1 MDTNKSEKFRGI
13 VIASKSDH
21 KSGKILDIY
30 TVELG
35 RIKAYVRSAYDLRD
49 NVSRSSFVFTESE
62 FSLSQYKD
70 IFMVNDSKV
79 LYAPKL
85 LDGDLKKIQDFAFLS
100 ELLMTLLN
108 TQEGDDYIYT
118 MIITMLNVM
127 DIYPEK
133 AKLIILAFIL
143 KLTYILGYFP
153 RIQTKD
159 EINTY
164 SFNYEDGMIIARDK
178 EYSNKSITIKEINF
192 MNYLLN
198 SKFKDLIS
206 IGYEEKYILNL
217 KRLFINYILYIFD
230 KDEFKTLKVKYWGGK
245 NVFSRFNDESTKL
258 LEGQRLLSNGALW
271 RWKRR
276 RNDESTHIP

>member
-1 MDTNKSEKFRGI
+1 MDTSKSEKFRGI

-100 ELLMTLLN
+100 ELFMTLLN

-133 AKLIILAFIL
+133 AELIILAFIM
-143 KLTYILGYFP
+143 KLIYILGHFP
-153 RIQTKD
+153 RIQIKD

-178 EYSNKSITIKEINF
+178 EYSNKSIT
-192 MNYLLN
+192 
-198 SKFKDLIS
+198 
-206 IGYEEKYILNL
+206 
-217 KRLFINYILYIFD
+217 YILYIFD

>member
-143 KLTYILGYFP
+143 KLIYILGYFP

-258 LEGQRLLSNGALW
+258 LEGQRLLINGALW

>member
-13 VIASKSDH
+13 VIAIKSDH

-143 KLTYILGYFP
+143 KLIYILGYFP
-153 RIQTKD
+153 RIQIKD

-230 KDEFKTLKVKYWGGK
+230 KDEFKTLKVKY
-245 NVFSRFNDESTKL
+245 
-258 LEGQRLLSNGALW
+258 
-271 RWKRR
+271 
-276 RNDESTHIP
+276 

>member
-62 FSLSQYKD
+62 FSLSQFKD

-133 AKLIILAFIL
+133 AKIIILTFIL
-143 KLTYILGYFP
+143 KLIYILGYFP
-153 RIQTKD
+153 RIQIKD

>member
-143 KLTYILGYFP
+143 KLIYILGYFP
-153 RIQTKD
+153 RIQIKD

-178 EYSNKSITIKEINF
+178 EYANKSITIKEINF

-206 IGYEEKYILNL
+206 IEYEENYILNL

>member
-1 MDTNKSEKFRGI
+1 MDINKSEKFRGI

-118 MIITMLNVM
+118 MMITMLNVM

-133 AKLIILAFIL
+133 AKIIILAFIL
-143 KLTYILGYFP
+143 KLIYILGYFP
-153 RIQTKD
+153 RIQIKD

>member
-1 MDTNKSEKFRGI
+1 MDTNKSERFRGI

-143 KLTYILGYFP
+143 KLIYILGYFP

-276 RNDESTHIP
+276 GNDESTHIP

>member
-79 LYAPKL
+79 LHAPKL

-143 KLTYILGYFP
+143 KLIYILGYFP
-153 RIQTKD
+153 RIQIKD

-206 IGYEEKYILNL
+206 IEYEEKYILNL

>member
-100 ELLMTLLN
+100 ELLMTLFN

-143 KLTYILGYFP
+143 KLIYILGYFP
-153 RIQTKD
+153 RIQIKD

-198 SKFKDLIS
+198 SKFKDLIN
-206 IGYEEKYILNL
+206 IDYEEEYILNL

-276 RNDESTHIP
+276 GNDESTHIP

>member
-143 KLTYILGYFP
+143 KLIYILGYFP

-178 EYSNKSITIKEINF
+178 EYSNKTITIKEINF

-276 RNDESTHIP
+276 RNDESTYIP

>member
-49 NVSRSSFVFTESE
+49 NVSRSSFVFTESK

-133 AKLIILAFIL
+133 AKIIILAFIL
-143 KLTYILGYFP
+143 KLIYILGYFP
-153 RIQTKD
+153 RIQIKD

-164 SFNYEDGMIIARDK
+164 SFNYEDGMIIERDK

-276 RNDESTHIP
+276 GNDESTHIP

>member
-70 IFMVNDSKV
+70 IFMVNDSNV

-143 KLTYILGYFP
+143 KLIYILGYFP
-153 RIQTKD
+153 RIQIKD

-164 SFNYEDGMIIARDK
+164 SFNYEDGIIKARDK

>member
-143 KLTYILGYFP
+143 KLIYILGYFP
-153 RIQTKD
+153 RIQIKD
-159 EINTY
+159 EFNTY

-178 EYSNKSITIKEINF
+178 AYSNKTLTIKEINF

-206 IGYEEKYILNL
+206 TEYEEKYIENL
-217 KRLFINYILYIFD
+217 KKLFINYILYIFD

-276 RNDESTHIP
+276 GNDESTHIP

>member
-143 KLTYILGYFP
+143 KLIYILGYFP
-153 RIQTKD
+153 RIQIKD

-206 IGYEEKYILNL
+206 IEYEEKYILNL

-258 LEGQRLLSNGALW
+258 LEWQRLLSNGALW

-276 RNDESTHIP
+276 RNDESTHFP

>member
-13 VIASKSDH
+13 VIASKNDH

-108 TQEGDDYIYT
+108 TQESDDYIYT

-133 AKLIILAFIL
+133 AKIIILAFIL
-143 KLTYILGYFP
+143 KLIYILGYFP
-153 RIQTKD
+153 RIQIKD

>member
-133 AKLIILAFIL
+133 AKIIILAFIL
-143 KLTYILGYFP
+143 KLIYILGYFP
-153 RIQTKD
+153 RIQIKD

-164 SFNYEDGMIIARDK
+164 RFNYEDGMIIARDK

-206 IGYEEKYILNL
+206 IEYEEKYILNL

>member
-30 TVELG
+30 TVVLG

-133 AKLIILAFIL
+133 AKLIILSFIL
-143 KLTYILGYFP
+143 KLIYILGYFP
-153 RIQTKD
+153 RIQIKD

-206 IGYEEKYILNL
+206 IEYEEKYILNL

-276 RNDESTHIP
+276 RNDESTHIS